1 MTVFNIRIASSG
13 KVLAA
18 ALFVS
23 MTVMLAL
30 TAMAPVA
37 HAQAL
42 DTQALLDRI
51 DRLERDIRTLNQ
63 QLART
68 PAEVPAETPAAA
80 ETPGT
85 PPVAQIPA
93 ASKLEFNA
101 AEGSLSRVMVRV
113 GALEQEVRTATGQG
127 ESMSHGIDQLNAR
140 LDKLV
145 VDLDYRLSRLEGSAP
160 GSYGPMGNA
169 PAVQGN
175 PSSAPQIAAAP
186 KTASV
191 SKAGDMPP
199 VGAGGSEKGTVLEN
213 GLYQPGAGDGNVM
226 GTVSKTEVDKIAAQ
240 EKAMS
245 GEAAPQTEAQ
255 TAPQAEAQTVAPEQ
269 VASAPPA
276 EPAETAV
283 LPTGSVT
290 DRYKFA
296 FNLTRQARY
305 EEAEIA
311 FKAFIKAHG
320 EDALAGNAHYW
331 LGETY
336 YVRKN
341 FMHAAQA
348 FFEAYQKFPSG
359 AKAPDSLL
367 KLGMSMSN
375 MDKSSEA
382 CTTYGK
388 LRREFSGAMKAPI
401 EQALNRETQRL
412 KCE

>member
-1 MTVFNIRIASSG
+1 MTVFNIRIFSSARLF
-13 KVLAA
+13 LAA
-18 ALFVS
+18 LSVS
-23 MTVMLAL
+23 MM
-30 TAMAPVA
+30 AMAPMV
-37 HAQAL
+37 HAQSL
-42 DTQALLDRI
+42 DTQDLLDRI

-63 QLART
+63 QLAGMDT
-68 PAEVPAETPAAA
+68 AAPVTDAPAAETPAAA
-80 ETPGT
+80 PKIQYNE
-85 PPVAQIPA
+85 
-93 ASKLEFNA
+93 

-113 GALEQEVRTATGQG
+113 GALEQEVRTATGQS

-145 VDLDYRLSRLEGSAP
+145 VDLDYRLSRLEGSTP
-160 GSYGPMGNA
+160 GSYGPMGDA
-169 PAVQGN
+169 PIVKGN
-175 PSSAPQIAAAP
+175 PASAPQISAAP
-186 KTASV
+186 KTV
-191 SKAGDMPP
+191 GVTNAGAMPP
-199 VGAGGSEKGTVLEN
+199 VGTAKSEKGTVLKN
-213 GLYQPGAGDGNVM
+213 GLYQPGAGEGNVM
-226 GTVSKTEVDKIAAQ
+226 GTVSKTEVDKIVAQ
-240 EKAMS
+240 EKMAN
-245 GEAAPQTEAQ
+245 GEVVAEGDAKAAPQTA
-255 TAPQAEAQTVAPEQ
+255 TPV
-269 VASAPPA
+269 
-276 EPAETAV
+276 PAETPE
-283 LPTGSVT
+283 LPVSVA

-311 FKAFIKAHG
+311 FKAFIKDHG
-320 EDALAGNAHYW
+320 EDTLAGNAHYW

-336 YVRKN
+336 YVRKD

-348 FFEAYQKFPSG
+348 FFEAYQKFPAG

-375 MDKSSEA
+375 MDKSTEA

>member
-1 MTVFNIRIASSG
+1 MTVFNIRIASSA
-13 KVLAA
+13 KVLLA

-23 MTVMLAL
+23 MI
-30 TAMAPVA
+30 AMASMTPVA

-51 DRLERDIRTLNQ
+51 ERLERDIRTLNQ
-63 QLART
+63 QLARM
-68 PAEVPAETPAAA
+68 PAEVPAAETPAAA
-80 ETPGT
+80 PK
-85 PPVAQIPA
+85 VQ
-93 ASKLEFNA
+93 FNE
-101 AEGSLSRVMVRV
+101 AEGSVSRVMVRV

-169 PAVQGN
+169 PTVQGN
-175 PSSAPQIAAAP
+175 PASAPQIATAP
-186 KTASV
+186 KTTSV

-199 VGAGGSEKGTVLEN
+199 VGAGGSEKGTVLKN
-213 GLYQPGAGDGNVM
+213 GLYQPGAGEGNVM

-240 EKAMS
+240 EKALS
-245 GEAAPQTEAQ
+245 GEAAPQTEGQA
-255 TAPQAEAQTVAPEQ
+255 APQPATPDQ
-269 VASAPPA
+269 VASVPSADPVA
-276 EPAETAV
+276 PAETAG
-283 LPTGSVT
+283 LPSGSVA

-320 EDALAGNAHYW
+320 EDTLAGNAHYW

-348 FFEAYQKFPSG
+348 FFEAYQKFPAG

-375 MDKSSEA
+375 MDKPTEA

-388 LRREFSGAMKAPI
+388 LRREFSGAMKTPI

-412 KCE
+412 KCK